1 MKKSPRLLAGL
12 VVLGLFAV
20 VGTLT
25 LSAFD
30 TTPRAATAPVGAT
43 EARGDAKDSQFQ
55 ETARKGSVVVP

>member
-30 TTPRAATAPVGAT
+30 NTPRSVSAPQGAT
-43 EARGDAKDSQFQ
+43 EARDGKDSQFQ
-55 ETARKGSVVVP
+55 ETARKGSTVVP